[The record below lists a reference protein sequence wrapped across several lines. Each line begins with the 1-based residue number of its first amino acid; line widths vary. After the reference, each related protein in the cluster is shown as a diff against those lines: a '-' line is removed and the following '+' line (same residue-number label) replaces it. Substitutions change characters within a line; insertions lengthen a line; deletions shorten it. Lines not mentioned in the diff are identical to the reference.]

1 MLIRKKHDRFVV
13 FRLKQGERFT
23 HSVSVSIL
31 LVCSVCF
38 YVVLS
43 FPFLSLHSSLSF
55 ISAPFLATAMA
66 EEIVPQVTRRP
77 DDGLPDIRDDVD
89 WRAKTSVSNKAEKED
104 KRNVSVS
111 STEHRRPV
119 VEMFSGV
126 DGTENQVGLY
136 SGGVTG
142 ALGPHLSLKGLK
154 LRAVYGRGYYQYTSS
169 RNVGGTYIDIDFM
182 GRSEFYEAMIGYE
195 FRLSTI
201 IFKAYAGLI
210 SETNH
215 IDPADIENS
224 LEGTDYGA
232 KFLLESWKEFDTGHW
247 VSAYGAYS
255 TGSEYYVL
263 HGRYGVPFNER
274 FDFGLEAG
282 VFGNQEFDALR
293 FGGFSRYKFSNGEMS
308 LSAGVSGDYDQPDA
322 IYGTL
327 QYYTKINRLGD
338 LLGFDLNP

>member
-1 MLIRKKHDRFVV
+1 MLIRKRRGRFVV
-13 FRLKQGERFT
+13 FRLKQGVRF
-23 HSVSVSIL
+23 SSSAFVL
-31 LVCSVCF
+31 LVCCF
-38 YVVLS
+38 CYVGNFAVPLS
-43 FPFLSLHSSLSF
+43 SFYSSLSLL
-55 ISAPFLATAMA
+55 SATLITPAMA
-66 EEIVPQVTRRP
+66 EEIVPQVTRRSE
-77 DDGLPDIRDDVD
+77 DGLPDIRDDVD
-89 WRAKTSVSNKAEKED
+89 WRAMAPVSNKAQKADKEK
-104 KRNVSVS
+104 VSVRS
-111 STEHRRPV
+111 PEHRRPV
-119 VEMFSGV
+119 VESFSGV
-126 DGTENQVGLY
+126 DGTENQVGFY

-169 RNVGGTYIDIDFM
+169 RNVGGTYVDIDFM
-182 GRSEFYEAMIGYE
+182 GRSEFYEAMVGYE
-195 FRLSTI
+195 FRLSSI

-224 LEGTDYGA
+224 LEGSEYGA
-232 KFLLESWKEFDTGHW
+232 KFLLESWREFDSGHW

-255 TGSEYYVL
+255 TGSEYYVV
-263 HGRYGVPFNER
+263 HGRYGVPFNAH

-308 LSAGVSGDYDQPDA
+308 FSAGVSGDYDQPDA
-322 IYGTL
+322 FYGTL

>member
-1 MLIRKKHDRFVV
+1 MLIHKLYERPVV
-13 FRLKQGERFT
+13 FRLKLGGIFT
-23 HSVSVSIL
+23 RSVYVL
-31 LVCSVCF
+31 LVCSVF
-38 YVVLS
+38 FSPSLLTYSS
-43 FPFLSLHSSLSF
+43 FSF
-55 ISAPFLATAMA
+55 MSAPFITPAMA
-66 EEIVPQVTRRP
+66 EEIVPQVTRRS
-77 DDGLPDIRDDVD
+77 DDAD
-89 WRAKTSVSNKAEKED
+89 WPAKAPVSNKAQKED
-104 KRNVSVS
+104 KRNVAAS
-111 STEHRRPV
+111 STELKRPV

-142 ALGPHLSLKGLK
+142 ALGPHLSMKGLK
-154 LRAVYGRGYYQYTSS
+154 LRAVYGRSYYQYTSS
-169 RNVGGTYIDIDFM
+169 RNVGGTYVDIDFM
-182 GRSEFYEAMIGYE
+182 GESEFYEAMVGYE

-224 LEGTDYGA
+224 LEGTEYGA
-232 KFLLESWKEFDTGHW
+232 KFLLESWKEFDSGHW

-293 FGGFSRYKFSNGEMS
+293 FGGFSR
-308 LSAGVSGDYDQPDA
+308 
-322 IYGTL
+322 
-327 QYYTKINRLGD
+327 
-338 LLGFDLNP
+338 